1 MISVETIRGNTVSEN
16 IVLRFKNFIVFQK
29 KKLPEKIAFLI
40 SFVDPVLRKET
51 SRLGIL
57 ELTPMTID
65 LYRSI

>member
-16 IVLRFKNFIVFQK
+16 IVLRFKNFIVFSK
-29 KKLPEKIAFLI
+29 KKLPEKIEILI

-51 SRLGIL
+51 SRLGNL

>member
-1 MISVETIRGNTVSEN
+1 METIRGNTVSEN

-29 KKLPEKIAFLI
+29 KKLPEKIEFLI